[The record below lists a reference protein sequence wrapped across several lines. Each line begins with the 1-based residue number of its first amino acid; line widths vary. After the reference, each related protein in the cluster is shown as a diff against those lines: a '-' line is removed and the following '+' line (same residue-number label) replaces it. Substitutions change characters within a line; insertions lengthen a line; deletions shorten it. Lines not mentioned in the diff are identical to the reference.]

1 MLASSPK
8 HCTGLRLAEAG
19 SGLAEAGE
27 TLIDFN
33 RAGVPL
39 MELVTEPVIES
50 AEQAGN
56 FARELQLLLRY
67 LGASDAN
74 MEKGEMRV
82 EANISVSPT
91 EKLGTKVEVKNLNS
105 FRAMERAVEYEIK
118 RQTALLE
125 KGESVVQETRGWD
138 DGKQATFAQR
148 IKEGSADYRYF
159 PDPDLPSLKLSE
171 LEGFDEASVSRD
183 LPELPASR
191 RARYIAMGVKS
202 DDAELYVRDRRFGNF
217 FDTTLKM
224 LGSDS
229 KRILL
234 ASNYIANDLVNIV
247 GRDDGE
253 RDTGNGHK
261 IQVDEE
267 KFIKV
272 ISLLDEAKLSSRGAK
287 DLLAAVYGG
296 RGDPEQIAKDMNLF
310 QVSST
315 EDLAP
320 TVERVLADNPKAV
333 DEYKAGKVA
342 SIQFLVGQAMKA
354 SRGSGDPV
362 ALRKLLEQKLAELRT

>member
-1 MLASSPK
+1 
-8 HCTGLRLAEAG
+8 
-19 SGLAEAGE
+19 
-27 TLIDFN
+27 
-33 RAGVPL
+33 
-39 MELVTEPVIES
+39 
-50 AEQAGN
+50 
-56 FARELQLLLRY
+56 
-67 LGASDAN
+67 
-74 MEKGEMRV
+74 
-82 EANISVSPT
+82 
-91 EKLGTKVEVKNLNS
+91 
-105 FRAMERAVEYEIK
+105 MERAVEYEIK

-171 LEGFDEASVSRD
+171 LEGFDVASVSRN
-183 LPELPASR
+183 LPELPAAR